1 MLSMKSERRGVKM
14 NDVIIYNELLGNKVS
29 LVYDGID
36 YEVRLNNEIV
46 ATTGDETEA
55 EIIAESLDV
64 ALSVLVNKNL
74 LKENK

>member
-1 MLSMKSERRGVKM
+1 M